1 MGAHA
6 ASRCAC
12 GGSPGEGRRG
22 TVRSYRENRPVIDPY
37 ILDWL
42 NLLARWFHIVIGAA
56 WIGTSFYFNWLNN
69 NLRPPESAP
78 KEVGGELWSVHGG
91 AFYQVRKF
99 KVAPAVLPKTLH
111 WFKYEAYFTWV
122 SGICLLAVVYY
133 LSADVY
139 LIDPSVADISP
150 LTGIGI
156 GIGTLV
162 GGWVVYD
169 LMCRSPLRKHGMVLG
184 ALGFGLTA
192 LVAFGLTQVLSP
204 RAAYIHV
211 GAMLGTCMAANVFFV
226 IIPGQ
231 RKMVDA
237 MTAGEDPD
245 PEAGL
250 AGSLR
255 SLHNNYMTLPV
266 MFIMVSNHYP
276 FVLGHSMNWAL
287 LAALILIG
295 AGVRHWF
302 NLRGRGELNVWILP
316 VAVLA
321 TVALAFVGKP
331 APIAKPEG
339 AVSFA
344 QVEAIITERCTA
356 CHAEKP
362 TYELIVAPPKNVMLD
377 TPERIVTQAQ
387 AIYAQSVVTKIMPL
401 GNVTNMTDEERGIV
415 GKWVEEGAKR

>member
-1 MGAHA
+1 
-6 ASRCAC
+6 
-12 GGSPGEGRRG
+12 
-22 TVRSYRENRPVIDPY
+22 
-37 ILDWL
+37 
-42 NLLARWFHIVIGAA
+42 
-56 WIGTSFYFNWLNN
+56 
-69 NLRPPESAP
+69 
-78 KEVGGELWSVHGG
+78 
-91 AFYQVRKF
+91 
-99 KVAPAVLPKTLH
+99 
-111 WFKYEAYFTWV
+111 
-122 SGICLLAVVYY
+122 
-133 LSADVY
+133 
-139 LIDPSVADISP
+139 
-150 LTGIGI
+150 
-156 GIGTLV
+156 
-162 GGWVVYD
+162 
-169 LMCRSPLRKHGMVLG
+169 
-184 ALGFGLTA
+184 
-192 LVAFGLTQVLSP
+192 
-204 RAAYIHV
+204 
-211 GAMLGTCMAANVFFV
+211 
-226 IIPGQ
+226 
-231 RKMVDA
+231 
-237 MTAGEDPD
+237 MTAGEEPD

-339 AVSFA
+339 TVSFA

-362 TYELIVAPPKNVMLD
+362 TYELIVAPPKNVRLD